1 MKSGRRLNR
10 YKSLSHRFR
19 RSCLSDPAGSL
30 EFGRVFCY
38 DLSMNTPLIGVD
50 IGGTKT
56 EATLVDLPDPSD
68 FSSHRVIERKRI
80 PTDRNHG
87 IEAYIDSLRK
97 LIGDLIAPHSLEFK
111 DLKGIGIGLPGAVH
125 PGLHRMV
132 QGSIPF
138 FKDQDLS
145 HHFRK
150 SFGFDG
156 PMIFEN
162 DANCFALAEASF
174 GAGALWAK
182 ANGVPASELCLLGV
196 TLGTGVGGGMVVKGD
211 LIRGRRG
218 GAGEIGHMSL
228 GECDHACYC
237 GKFGCAEQFLSGPA
251 FELSYRARTGAAPGV
266 PARQIF
272 ELARKKD
279 PFAVSTL
286 EAYKDHLVRFLS
298 NLSNLLD
305 PHVIVLGGGLS
316 LEDEIFEGVEA
327 RLSEGCFLTA
337 DPPAVL
343 RHRLGDSGGS
353 IGAAYLSL
361 KEGTTRS

>member
-1 MKSGRRLNR
+1 
-10 YKSLSHRFR
+10 
-19 RSCLSDPAGSL
+19 
-30 EFGRVFCY
+30 
-38 DLSMNTPLIGVD
+38 MNTPLIGVD

-56 EATLVDLPDPSD
+56 EAALVDLPDPSD
-68 FSSHRVIERKRI
+68 FSSHRVLERKRI
-80 PTDRNHG
+80 PTDRSQG
-87 IEAYIDSLRK
+87 IEGYLDSVGK
-97 LIGDLIAPHSLEFK
+97 LIRDLIAPHSLDFK

-125 PGLHRMV
+125 PGLQRMV

-138 FKDQDLS
+138 FKNRDLPQL
-145 HHFRK
+145 FRQA
-150 SFGFDG
+150 FDYQG
-156 PMIFEN
+156 KMIFEN

-174 GAGALWAK
+174 GAGAEWAES
-182 ANGVPASELCLLGV
+182 NRVPARELCLLGI
-196 TLGTGVGGGMVVKGD
+196 TLGTGVGGGIVVKGD

-228 GECDHACYC
+228 GECDRSCYC
-237 GKFGCAEQFLSGPA
+237 GKYGCAEQFLSGPA
-251 FELSYRARTGAAPGV
+251 FELSYRARTGVPPGV

-272 ELARKKD
+272 ELARRKD

-316 LEDEIFEGVEA
+316 LEDEIFEGVES
-327 RLSEGCFLTA
+327 RLSEGCFLTV

-353 IGAAYLSL
+353 IGAAYLAL
-361 KEGTTRS
+361 KEGSISA